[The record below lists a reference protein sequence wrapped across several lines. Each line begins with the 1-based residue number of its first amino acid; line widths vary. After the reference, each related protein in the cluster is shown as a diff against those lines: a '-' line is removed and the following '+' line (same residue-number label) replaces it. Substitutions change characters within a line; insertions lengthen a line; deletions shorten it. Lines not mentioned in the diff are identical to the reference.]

1 MPEAKC
7 ENCGADLPEN
17 SKFCPQCGTAVAAG
31 DTVVAEVP
39 PPEPDP
45 TPVEPQVA
53 QRRLFGVP
61 PTSVLLLLTALGVL
75 LAIVLLVLGEWPWAL
90 IVVGLTGFV
99 GTGLFAQAR
108 RLPGET
114 GVATKASLRGFDLVR
129 ARSRAVVETVAAHGS
144 ARMELSR
151 LRREVS
157 ALAAD
162 RRERVRELG
171 EAAYGNDRA
180 AVKALKERIK
190 ETDDEV
196 QAKEAQMAKV
206 SLDAQERIG
215 RAKLEVQP
223 TRVEQPESG
232 ANTPS
237 E

>member
-1 MPEAKC
+1 MPEC
-7 ENCGADLPEN
+7 QNCRAELPEN

-39 PPEPDP
+39 APEPDP
-45 TPVEPQVA
+45 TPVKPQVA
-53 QRRLFGVP
+53 ERRLFGVP
-61 PTSVLLLLTALGVL
+61 PTSILLLLTALGVL
-75 LAIVLLVLGEWPWAL
+75 VAIALLVLGEWPWAL
-90 IVVGLTGFV
+90 IVLGFTGFV
-99 GTGLFAQAR
+99 ATGLFAQAR
-108 RLPGET
+108 RLPDET
-114 GVATKASLRGFDLVR
+114 GAATKASLRGLDSVR
-129 ARSRAVVETVAAHGS
+129 ARSRSMVETVAAHGN
-144 ARMELSR
+144 ARLELSR

-190 ETDDEV
+190 EIDSEV
-196 QAKEAQMAKV
+196 QAKEAQMARV
-206 SLDAQERIG
+206 TIDAQERIG
-215 RAKLEVQP
+215 RVKLETQP
-223 TRVEQPESG
+223 TRVEQPNSG

>member
-7 ENCGADLPEN
+7 QNCGAELPEN
-17 SKFCPQCGTAVAAG
+17 AKFCAECGTPVAAG
-31 DTVVAEVP
+31 DTVVQEVP
-39 PPEPDP
+39 APEPEP

-53 QRRLFGVP
+53 ERRLFGVP
-61 PTSVLLLLTALGVL
+61 PTSVLLLLTAVGAL
-75 LAIVLLVLGEWPWAL
+75 LAIVLFVLGEWPWAL
-90 IVVGLTGFV
+90 IALGFAGFLGTGF
-99 GTGLFAQAR
+99 FAQAR
-108 RLPGET
+108 RLPGES
-114 GVATKASLRGFDLVR
+114 GGATKASLKGLDSVR
-129 ARSRAVVETVAAHGS
+129 ARSRAMVETVAAHGS

-171 EAAYGNDRA
+171 EAAYANDRA

-190 ETDDEV
+190 EIDDAV
-196 QAKEAQMAKV
+196 HAKEAEMAKV
-206 SLDAQERIG
+206 TLHAQERIG
-215 RAKLEVQP
+215 RVKLETQP
-223 TRVEQPESG
+223 TRVEQPNSG

>member
-1 MPEAKC
+1 MPRC
-7 ENCGADLPEN
+7 QSCGAELPEN
-17 SKFCPQCGTAVAAG
+17 SKFCSQCGTAVAAG

-39 PPEPDP
+39 APEPDP

-53 QRRLFGVP
+53 ERRLFGVP
-61 PTSVLLLLTALGVL
+61 PMSVLLLLTALGVL
-75 LAIVLLVLGEWPWAL
+75 LVIVLLVLGEWPWAL
-90 IVVGLTGFV
+90 IVLGVTGFV
-99 GTGLFAQAR
+99 GTGLFAQAK

-114 GVATKASLRGFDLVR
+114 GGATKAPLRGLDTVR
-129 ARSRAVVETVAAHGS
+129 ARSRAMVETVAAHGS

-190 ETDDEV
+190 ETDDEI
-196 QAKEAQMAKV
+196 QAREAQMARV
-206 SLDAQERIG
+206 TLDARERIG

-223 TRVEQPESG
+223 TRIEEPQSG

>member
-1 MPEAKC
+1 MPEVKC
-7 ENCGADLPEN
+7 ENCGAELPEN
-17 SKFCPQCGTAVAAG
+17 SKFCSQCGTAVAAG
-31 DTVVAEVP
+31 DTVVAELP

-53 QRRLFGVP
+53 ERRFFGVP

-75 LAIVLLVLGEWPWAL
+75 VAIVLVVLGEWPWAL
-90 IVVGLTGFV
+90 IVLGIAGFV

-114 GVATKASLRGFDLVR
+114 GGATKASLRGIDTVR
-129 ARSRAVVETVAAHGS
+129 ARSRAMVETVAAHGS

-162 RRERVRELG
+162 RSERVRELG

-190 ETDDEV
+190 EIDAEV

-206 SLDAQERIG
+206 TLDARERIG

-223 TRVEQPESG
+223 TRIEEPQSG

>member
-1 MPEAKC
+1 VPEAEC
-7 ENCGADLPEN
+7 QNCGAELPEN
-17 SKFCPQCGTAVAAG
+17 TKFCPQCGTPVAAG
-31 DTVVAEVP
+31 DTVVEEVP
-39 PPEPDP
+39 APEPDP

-53 QRRLFGVP
+53 ERRLFGVP
-61 PTSVLLLLTALGVL
+61 PTSVLLLLTVAGVVLG
-75 LAIVLLVLGEWPWAL
+75 IVLLILGDWPWAL
-90 IVVGLTGFV
+90 IAFGLAGFV

-108 RLPGET
+108 RLPSET
-114 GVATKASLRGFDLVR
+114 GAATKASLRGLDSVR
-129 ARSRAVVETVAAHGS
+129 ARSRAMVETVAAHGS

-157 ALAAD
+157 ALASD
-162 RRERVRELG
+162 RRDRVRELG

-190 ETDDEV
+190 GIDDEV
-196 QAKEAQMAKV
+196 QAKEAQMARV
-206 SLDAQERIG
+206 TIDAQERIG

-223 TRVEQPESG
+223 TRIEQPDSG